1 MTVKELKELLDK
13 MPDDAKVFYEG
24 GEYLYDYRSV
34 YKVEYNEHA
43 TLASSGHSVFI
54 R

>member
-13 MPDDAKVFYEG
+13 MPDDANVYREG
-24 GEYLYDYRSV
+24 GEYNGDYRGV
-34 YKVEYNEHA
+34 YKVDYRREAGFDQPRN
-43 TLASSGHSVFI
+43 SVLI

>member
-13 MPDDAKVFYEG
+13 LPDDATVYREG
-24 GEYLYDYRSV
+24 DEYNGDYRGV
-34 YKVEYNEHA
+34 YKVDYRRDAGWDQPHN
-43 TLASSGHSVFI
+43 SVLI

>member
-13 MPDDAKVFYEG
+13 LPDDARVYREG
-24 GEYLYDYRSV
+24 GEYNGDYRGVSTVDYSRELRFGRSNNSV
-34 YKVEYNEHA
+34 
-43 TLASSGHSVFI
+43 LI

>member
-13 MPDDAKVFYEG
+13 MPDDAVVCREG
-24 GEYLYDYRSV
+24 GEYSGDYRGVSKVV
-34 YKVEYNEHA
+34 YKRDVSWDQPRN
-43 TLASSGHSVFI
+43 SVLI

>member
-13 MPDDAKVFYEG
+13 LPDDAIVYRGG
-24 GEYLYDYRSV
+24 GEYNGDYRGVSKVDYRRDAGWDQPRNSV
-34 YKVEYNEHA
+34 
-43 TLASSGHSVFI
+43 LI

>member
-13 MPDDAKVFYEG
+13 LPDDAYVYREG
-24 GEYLYDYRSV
+24 GEYNGDYRSV
-34 YKVEYNEHA
+34 SKVVYRQEAGFDQPRN
-43 TLASSGHSVFI
+43 SVLI

>member
-13 MPDDAKVFYEG
+13 FPDDARVYREG
-24 GEYLYDYRSV
+24 GEYNGDYRGVSKVDYSLEAGFDRPHNSV
-34 YKVEYNEHA
+34 
-43 TLASSGHSVFI
+43 LI